1 MVSSTGVTAEPTTE
15 GTKKRILV
23 IEDEPDIVRGLR
35 DALEFEGFE
44 VQARGTGAEGLAA
57 AMDWAPDC
65 VLLDLMLP
73 DINGYQVCEE
83 IRRFNALVPIIIL
96 TARGQESDKIRGLD
110 AGADDYVTKPFSVA
124 ELIARINAI
133 FRRQNRMSSHTDE
146 TFNIGTWTINARKHT
161 MTKGRTSKRLT
172 FYELEV
178 LKLLRERSE
187 ETVSRDE
194 LLEKV
199 WGMQASPT
207 SRTVDNFVVKLRRKL
222 EEDQKNPKHILTV
235 YGFGYKLVP

>member
-1 MVSSTGVTAEPTTE
+1 MAEEPA
-15 GTKKRILV
+15 KKRILV

-44 VQARGTGAEGLAA
+44 VQSRGTGAEGLQA
-57 AMDWAPDC
+57 AMAWGPHA

-73 DINGYQVCEE
+73 DDNGYRVCETL
-83 IRRFNALVPIIIL
+83 RARDQTVPIIIL
-96 TARGQESDKIRGLD
+96 TAKAQETDKIRGLE

-133 FRRQNRMSSHTDE
+133 FRRQARMSPSGAED
-146 TFNIGTWTINARKHT
+146 TFEVGAWTIDARKHV
-161 MTKGRTSKRLT
+161 MMRGRTNKRLT

-178 LKLLRERSE
+178 LKLLRERGGA
-187 ETVSRDE
+187 TVSRDE

-199 WGMQASPT
+199 WGIQPSPT
-207 SRTVDNFVVKLRRKL
+207 SRTVDNFIVKLRRKL
-222 EEDQKNPKHILTV
+222 EEDQKNPRHILTV
-235 YGFGYKLVP
+235 YGLGYKLVP

>member
-1 MVSSTGVTAEPTTE
+1 VTEEPE
-15 GTKKRILV
+15 VVKKRILV

-44 VQARGTGAEGLAA
+44 VEARGTGAEGIATTL
-57 AMDWAPDC
+57 DWAPDC

-73 DINGYQVCEE
+73 DDNGYRVCETLRQRDE
-83 IRRFNALVPIIIL
+83 TVPIIIL
-96 TARGQESDKIRGLD
+96 TAKAQETDKIRGLD

-133 FRRQNRMSSHTDE
+133 FRRQARLSHTDE
-146 TFNIGTWTINARKHT
+146 TFAIGAWQINARKHT
-161 MTKGRTSKRLT
+161 MSKGRTSRRLT

-199 WGMQASPT
+199 WGVQATST
-207 SRTVDNFVVKLRRKL
+207 SRTVDNFIVKLRRKL
-222 EEDQKNPKHILTV
+222 EEDQKNPRHILTV
-235 YGFGYKLVP
+235 YGLGYKLVP

>member
-1 MVSSTGVTAEPTTE
+1 VAEEPA
-15 GTKKRILV
+15 KKRILV

-44 VQARGTGAEGLAA
+44 VQSRGTGAEGLAA
-57 AMDWAPDC
+57 AMAWGPHA

-73 DINGYQVCEE
+73 DDNGYRVCETL
-83 IRRFNALVPIIIL
+83 RARDQTVPIIIL
-96 TARGQESDKIRGLD
+96 TAKAQETDKIRGLE

-133 FRRQNRMSSHTDE
+133 FRRQARLAATDE
-146 TFNIGTWTINARKHT
+146 SFAIGPWTVNARKHT
-161 MTKGRTSKRLT
+161 LTRGRQNKRLT

-178 LKLLRERSE
+178 LKLLRERADE
-187 ETVSRDE
+187 AVSRDE

-199 WGMQASPT
+199 WGVHGRNSTDRCVRGPACT
-207 SRTVDNFVVKLRRKL
+207 RSRR
-222 EEDQKNPKHILTV
+222 P
-235 YGFGYKLVP
+235 